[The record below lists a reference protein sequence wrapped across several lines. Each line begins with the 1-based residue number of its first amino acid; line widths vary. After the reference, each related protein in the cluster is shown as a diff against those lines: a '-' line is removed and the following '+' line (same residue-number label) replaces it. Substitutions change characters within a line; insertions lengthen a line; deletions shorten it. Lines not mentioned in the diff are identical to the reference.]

1 MPSVMSFSIKKSE
14 QGLAKSLR
22 RFAKDRNMNVSTAI
36 KSILIKR
43 LTRAGYD
50 V

>member
-1 MPSVMSFSIKKSE
+1 MSFSIKKSE
-14 QGLAKSLR
+14 QGLIKSLR
-22 RFAKDRNMNVSTAI
+22 RFAKDRDMNVSAAI

-43 LTRAGYD
+43 LARSGYE